1 MQCIIWLLNVYKK
14 GRFKHCCDVGLCL
27 WCLDYK
33 EQSWYDKWTEL
44 QFVLKRNFKVK
55 NLGDLQYFLGIGI
68 VRTDEG
74 IVLNQQNMP

>member
-1 MQCIIWLLNVYKK
+1 MFTKREGSNIVVMLVYVD
-14 GRFKHCCDVGLCL
+14 DVLITRNN
-27 WCLDYK
+27 

-68 VRTDEG
+68 ARTDEG
-74 IVLNQQNMP
+74 IVLNQKNMP